1 MLQTKGGGVAD
12 KKISSLTSI
21 KGGDIK
27 QIRTPFMKIKIV
39 SKTAKKSSINDF
51 TEQDK
56 VLYPLLSP
64 EKKYPEH
71 LAVLQNAFWL
81 LQHEKPPK
89 DDMLKLLMFFSPK
102 VRLSNDLPTEQTVF
116 SITAKEYAELTGL
129 NIKGAYAALD
139 RVVDALYNHS
149 VIFHNEERGNVR
161 TRLVTSTAYKEGRF
175 TVSFTHYA
183 LHIMYV
189 FNQQH
194 PFTKLQIKSISGLHG
209 HGLKLYPLL
218 VQNEYR
224 FNFDIAISDL
234 KEALNI
240 DLQSYSD
247 YKEFKKFVLKPHI
260 DLINLKTE
268 LSVQYKAEKKEG
280 RKASH
285 VNFTVTKK
293 RTVKAEEPKKKVPD
307 EPQEEQPKITAA
319 IVYKELIKRPEL
331 LPRFQESGEAINEMI
346 DRIKEDFKNGN
357 QERWINKLQE
367 FGITFEEPVPF

>member
-1 MLQTKGGGVAD
+1 
-12 KKISSLTSI
+12 
-21 KGGDIK
+21 
-27 QIRTPFMKIKIV
+27 
-39 SKTAKKSSINDF
+39 
-51 TEQDK
+51 
-56 VLYPLLSP
+56 
-64 EKKYPEH
+64 
-71 LAVLQNAFWL
+71 
-81 LQHEKPPK
+81 
-89 DDMLKLLMFFSPK
+89 
-102 VRLSNDLPTEQTVF
+102 
-116 SITAKEYAELTGL
+116 
-129 NIKGAYAALD
+129 
-139 RVVDALYNHS
+139 
-149 VIFHNEERGNVR
+149 
-161 TRLVTSTAYKEGRF
+161 
-175 TVSFTHYA
+175 
-183 LHIMYV
+183 MYV

-293 RTVKAEEPKKKVPD
+293 RTVKAQETKKEVLNQ
-307 EPQEEQPKITAA
+307 PQNEQKKITATM
-319 IVYKELIKRPEL
+319 VYKELIKKPDL
-331 LPRFQESGEAINEMI
+331 LPHFQESGEAINEMI
-346 DRIKEDFKNGN
+346 DRIKNDFKTGH
-357 QERWINKLQE
+357 QERWIKKLEE
-367 FGITFEEPVPF
+367 FGIIFKEPVPF